1 MLETEKYL
9 EQINLDDGGI
19 TRQIERATLAF
30 ETHDKPEFK
39 GLDDAGCYV
48 LIPGLQLNDKKGFKN
63 NMMILDR
70 FVYVMQG
77 YWILTLTTYEYSDV
91 LFDIFLPQLQR
102 IYELIKSQINEA
114 AKKGRI
120 VTVRGIM

>member
-1 MLETEKYL
+1 MLETEEYL

-19 TRQIERATLAF
+19 ERQIERATLAF

-48 LIPGLQLNDKKGFKN
+48 LIPGLLPKEKKGFKN

-77 YWILTLTTYEYSDV
+77 Y
-91 LFDIFLPQLQR
+91 
-102 IYELIKSQINEA
+102 
-114 AKKGRI
+114 
-120 VTVRGIM
+120 